1 MAQMQAKTKL
11 QVAIIPHSLRL
22 VSYWLLA
29 GLCLNREICTG
40 ATIYVFMRIMLFRIA
55 LLACVPWMLYAQ
67 TENKK
72 SAAPAPSIPDN
83 KGSIVGGNT
92 YKNPALDMTIALTG
106 EWEFLDQETTRQ
118 AEGIEDSETTPRSG
132 CQGPLCG
139 TPEINIALKTKPEA
153 ASTVPAVST
162 IFLAGFKLAPQYL
175 NREQYPLKNFA
186 EIMLN
191 GSTGSAGMVPADS
204 LTSVQLGGRPA
215 YRLLVRDPE
224 AEASHEAGY
233 VVESNGYIL
242 LLVGA
247 TSTPADLP
255 KLQSAIE
262 GLKFTPPAKPLP

>member
-1 MAQMQAKTKL
+1 MAQMEAKTKV

-29 GLCLNREICTG
+29 GLCLNRELCTG
-40 ATIYVFMRIMLFRIA
+40 ATIYVFMRIILFRIV

-72 SAAPAPSIPDN
+72 SAVPAPSIPDN

-139 TPEINIALKTKPEA
+139 TPGIKIALKTKPEA

-175 NREQYPLKNFA
+175 NQYNSPLKNF
-186 EIMLN
+186 
-191 GSTGSAGMVPADS
+191 GVS
-204 LTSVQLGGRPA
+204 
-215 YRLLVRDPE
+215 
-224 AEASHEAGY
+224 
-233 VVESNGYIL
+233 
-242 LLVGA
+242 
-247 TSTPADLP
+247 
-255 KLQSAIE
+255 
-262 GLKFTPPAKPLP
+262 

>member
-11 QVAIIPHSLRL
+11 QVAIIPHSLGL
-22 VSYWLLA
+22 VSFWILA
-29 GLCLNREICTG
+29 GNCLNRELCTG
-40 ATIYVFMRIMLFRIA
+40 VTNYVLMRIMLLRIA

-72 SAAPAPSIPDN
+72 SAAPAPSIPDD
-83 KGSIVGGNT
+83 KGNIVGGNT

-153 ASTVPAVST
+153 ASTASAVST
-162 IFLAGFKLAPQYL
+162 IFLAGFKLAPQFL
-175 NREQYPLKNFA
+175 NRDQYPLKNFA

-204 LTSVQLGGRPA
+204 LTSIQLGGRPA
-215 YRLLVRDPE
+215 YRLLAPDPGPD
-224 AEASHEAGY
+224 AS
-233 VVESNGYIL
+233 
-242 LLVGA
+242 
-247 TSTPADLP
+247 P
-255 KLQSAIE
+255 
-262 GLKFTPPAKPLP
+262 

>member
-1 MAQMQAKTKL
+1 MQHKL
-11 QVAIIPHSLRL
+11 RFF
-22 VSYWLLA
+22 LLA
-29 GLCLNREICTG
+29 LLLLS
-40 ATIYVFMRIMLFRIA
+40 VFI
-55 LLACVPWMLYAQ
+55 PSMLYAQ

-153 ASTVPAVST
+153 ASTTPAVST

-175 NREQYPLKNFA
+175 NRDQYPLKNFA
-186 EIMLN
+186 
-191 GSTGSAGMVPADS
+191 
-204 LTSVQLGGRPA
+204 
-215 YRLLVRDPE
+215 
-224 AEASHEAGY
+224 
-233 VVESNGYIL
+233 
-242 LLVGA
+242 
-247 TSTPADLP
+247 
-255 KLQSAIE
+255 
-262 GLKFTPPAKPLP
+262 